1 MTLKLY
7 VNFFQVALAT
17 ILSATTFAQKSV
29 DVIPL
34 DKSVKFGKLPNGL
47 TYYIRKNVKPENKVE
62 LRLVVNAGSVLERND
77 QQGVAHF
84 LEHMA
89 FNGTKNFPKN
99 QLTEYLQKSGV
110 RFGADLNASTSFD
123 ETIYMLPISSKD
135 PKVLSN
141 GYQVIR
147 DWAGDLLLD
156 QSEIDKERG
165 IILEEKRMRQ
175 GAGMRSMTKYFP
187 VLTNGSMYG
196 ERIPIG
202 KEDIIK
208 TAPRKVFTD
217 FYTDWYRPNNM
228 AVIAVG
234 DIDVNQTEATI
245 KKLFSDLKNP
255 AKAPARPAII
265 PIQWHK
271 ADKAFVVT
279 DDENTNNIIQL
290 IIGLHKQEDQTKW
303 SAYGSSLQNQIIS
316 SLFGNR
322 LSEYS
327 LQAKSPIGFGNISLE
342 SGQFRGYV
350 GNSIFALVK
359 TNTKD
364 VLNIMVSE
372 VLKAKQFGFT
382 SAEFERVKKEMAK
395 NYEDMAAEKDKTESA
410 SFAREYGSNFLNN
423 EPAPGI
429 EAEKRYTDQFLSTL
443 TLEKINSAVAKINL
457 NEPTFILYN
466 ANTNAK
472 ELPTESALLADYTNA
487 KKQTVVAYEEK
498 AVSKDLMDKMPT
510 AGTVIKTTTNAD
522 FVTKTFELSNGIKV
536 IYKKTDFKNDEIL
549 LKGYQWGG
557 LSNLTDKEVQLSF
570 YLQLINQLGVGS
582 HNASE
587 LQKMMSGVK
596 ATAFLNATNNTL
608 SVFGNA
614 AVTDFEKML
623 QLLHLK
629 LTNINFD
636 AEEIAGIKSSFGQ
649 QIGNFKKN
657 PTIKFNDTLNRFRY
671 NFNKRVTSFP
681 DAAEIEEVNT
691 DDVKN
696 VYLKLV
702 NNLRG
707 LTLIFVGN
715 INEASF
721 QTLIEKYIASISTKT
736 ETVTLNKANILKP
749 IKGKNDFVITGG
761 KENKSEI
768 NLSYYGDL
776 ESFDDKENMSYG
788 LLAEVLQM
796 KTTEKLREE
805 MGGTYSPRVG
815 GQLSRAP
822 MLEYS
827 LSLNVP
833 SAVENVDKLVAAFDG
848 IIKSVIAGGVTDD
861 DLLKAKEQRKK
872 TIETQLKTNNF
883 WMSQIESQDMYQYDS
898 KLLTTYFTRL
908 ENVKKEDLINV
919 AKKYLSNA
927 NVLKAVMNPEI
938 K

>member
-1 MTLKLY
+1 MMLKLY
-7 VNFFQVALAT
+7 VKLSQVALVT
-17 ILSATTFAQKSV
+17 ILSTTTFAQKSADIV
-29 DVIPL
+29 PL

-47 TYYIRKNVKPENKVE
+47 TYYIRRNVKPENKVE

-123 ETIYMLPISSKD
+123 ETIYMLPLSTKD
-135 PKVLSN
+135 AKVLSN

-147 DWAGDLLLD
+147 DWAGNLLLD

-175 GAGMRSMTKYFP
+175 GAGMRGITKYFP

-208 TAPRKVFTD
+208 TAPRKVFSD

-255 AKAPARPAII
+255 AKAPTHPAII

-279 DDENTNNIIQL
+279 DDENTNNILQL
-290 IIGLHKQEDQTKW
+290 YIGLHKQEDQTKW
-303 SAYGSSLQNQIIS
+303 SAYGNSLQNQMIS
-316 SLFGNR
+316 SLFGDR

-342 SGQFRGYV
+342 TGQFRGYV
-350 GNSIFALVK
+350 ANSIFALVK

-364 VLNIMVSE
+364 VLNTMVAE

-382 SAEFERVKKEMAK
+382 KAEFERAKKDIAK
-395 NYEDMAAEKDKTESA
+395 NYEDMDAEKDKTESA

-429 EAEKRYTDQFLSTL
+429 EAEKKYTDQYLSTL
-443 TLEKINSAVAKINL
+443 TLEKINMVVAKINL
-457 NEPTFILYN
+457 DEPTFILYN

-472 ELPTESALLADYTNA
+472 ELPTESALLMDYTNA
-487 KKQTVVAYEEK
+487 KKQVVVAYEEK
-498 AVSKDLMDKMPT
+498 AVSKDLMDKVPVP
-510 AGTVIKTTTNAD
+510 GTVLKTTTNTD
-522 FVTKTFELSNGIKV
+522 LVTKNFELSNGIKV

-557 LSNLTDKEVQLSF
+557 LSNLTEKEAQLSF

-596 ATAFLNATNNTL
+596 ASAFLSANNNTL

-636 AEEIAGIKSSFGQ
+636 AEEIAGIKSSFAQ

-657 PTIKFNDTLNRFRY
+657 PSIKFNDTLNRFRY
-671 NFNKRVTSFP
+671 NFNKRISSFP
-681 DAAEIEEVNT
+681 EISEIEQVNT
-691 DDVKN
+691 DEVKN
-696 VYLKLV
+696 VYLKLI

-715 INEASF
+715 INEGSF
-721 QTLIEKYIASISTKT
+721 QTLVEKYIASIPTRT

-749 IKGKNDFVITGG
+749 IKGKNNFLINGG

-768 NLSYYGDL
+768 NLSYYGDI
-776 ESFDDKENMSYG
+776 ETFDDKENMSYG

-815 GQLSRAP
+815 GQMSRAP

-827 LSLNVP
+827 LNLNVP

-848 IIKSVIAGGVTDD
+848 IIKSVIAGGVSDD
-861 DLLKAKEQRKK
+861 DMLKAKEQRKK

-883 WMSQIESQDMYQYDS
+883 WLSQIESQDMYQYDS
-898 KLLTTYFTRL
+898 KLLTNYFTRL
-908 ENVKKEDLINV
+908 DNVKKEDLVSV
-919 AKKYLSNA
+919 AKKYLTNA
-927 NVLKAVMNPEI
+927 NVLKAVMNPET

>member
-7 VNFFQVALAT
+7 AKFFQVALVT
-17 ILSATTFAQKSV
+17 ILSATTFAQKSA

-110 RFGADLNASTSFD
+110 RFGADLNASTNFD
-123 ETIYMLPISSKD
+123 ETIYMLPISTKD

-147 DWAGDLLLD
+147 DWAGNLLLD

-175 GAGMRSMTKYFP
+175 GASMRSMTKYFP

-202 KEDIIK
+202 KEEIIK
-208 TAPRKVFTD
+208 TAPRKAFSD

-234 DIDVNQTEATI
+234 DIDVNQTEAII

-255 AKAPARPAII
+255 LKYPVRPAII

-382 SAEFERVKKEMAK
+382 NAEFERVKKEMTK

-429 EAEKRYTDQFLSTL
+429 EAEKKYTDQFLSTL

-472 ELPTESALLADYTNA
+472 ELPIESALLADYANA

-498 AVSKDLMDKMPT
+498 VVSKDLMDKMPT
-510 AGTVIKTTTNAD
+510 PGTVLKTTTNAD
-522 FVTKTFELSNGIKV
+522 FVSKSFELSNGIKV

-557 LSNLTDKEVQLSF
+557 LSNLTDKEAQLAF

-596 ATAFLNATNNTL
+596 ASAFLSANNNTL

-636 AEEIAGIKSSFGQ
+636 VEEIAGIKSSFGQ

-657 PTIKFNDTLNRFRY
+657 PSIKFNDTLNRFRY

-681 DAAEIEEVNT
+681 DAAEIEQVNT

-721 QTLIEKYIASISTKT
+721 QTLIEKYVASIPTKT
-736 ETVTLNKANILKP
+736 EAVTLNKVNILKP
-749 IKGKNDFVITGG
+749 IKGKNDFIITGG

-776 ESFDDKENMSYG
+776 ENFDDKENMSYG

-833 SAVENVDKLVAAFDG
+833 SAVENVDKLVTAFDG
-848 IIKSVIAGGVTDD
+848 IIKSVIAGAVTDD
-861 DLLKAKEQRKK
+861 DMLKAKEQRKK

-883 WMSQIESQDMYQYDS
+883 WISQIESQDMYQYDP

-927 NVLKAVMNPEI
+927 NVLKAVMNPET